1 MSNGTHSGNQPEQS
15 VPNKDQNMSNA
26 AMSNS
31 PSRLSSTFPTR
42 VIAGVVLAFIGVAM
56 SAWAYQFHRQ
66 GPLLTWGIFPGAPFV
81 LLASLSLVK
90 RVPLRVTIG
99 AYVAGFLAIVLP
111 YGAIWYESLNHNGGG
126 ANIGLGILTLAA
138 IVLLP
143 IPMLIG
149 GFIGWLVPTDK
160 KEPAE
165 KVRS

>member
-1 MSNGTHSGNQPEQS
+1 
-15 VPNKDQNMSNA
+15 MSNA

-31 PSRLSSTFPTR
+31 PSRLCSTLPTR
-42 VIAGVVLAFIGVAM
+42 VIAGVLLALIGVAM
-56 SAWAYQFHRQ
+56 SAWAHQFHRE
-66 GPLLTWGIFPGAPFV
+66 GPLLTWGIFPGTPFV

-99 AYVAGFLAIVLP
+99 AYIGGFFAIVLP
-111 YGAIWYESLNHNGGG
+111 YGAIWYESMNYSGGG
-126 ANIGLGILTLAA
+126 ANIGLGLLALAA

-149 GFIGWLVPTDK
+149 GFVGWLVPTDK
-160 KEPAE
+160 KEPTE